1 MSKTRMPLDNIE
13 ALERVL
19 PAWVRMLAS
28 PLFDEL
34 EEIAMDIERPLVMTL
49 SDGFKTADR
58 LVTKEDIDYTLARLD
73 RFREDNRTGIDG
85 TLHRISAIRNR
96 YKQIIGLTIRIGR
109 YVAEVASPLQMHLL
123 KDMQSMM
130 LIGPP
135 AVGKTT
141 LLRDAVRVLAEA
153 YGAKVAIVD
162 SSNEIGGD
170 GDIPHHAIGN
180 ARRLQVPEPSVQAKI
195 LMEALANHSPKVIVI
210 DELGYKKDVENAIT
224 IVQRGVKVLSTVHG
238 RTLKDV
244 MLNPDLQPLLGGI
257 SEKERKR
264 LAPAIFRSALEI
276 HGRGD
281 YQLHE
286 DVEKS
291 IDDMLLGGQGF
302 STALNQDSL
311 HLEGFLQ
318 S

>member
-1 MSKTRMPLDNIE
+1 MPLDNIE

-19 PAWVRMLAS
+19 PAWIRTLAS
-28 PLFDEL
+28 PLFDDL
-34 EEIAMDIERPLVMTL
+34 EEIAMDVERPLVLTL
-49 SDGFKTADR
+49 SDGFKTLDR
-58 LVTKEDIDYTLARLD
+58 LVTKEDIDYTMARLD

-109 YVAEVASPLQMHLL
+109 YVAGVASPLQEHLL

-170 GDIPHHAIGN
+170 GDIPHPAIGN
-180 ARRLQVPEPSVQAKI
+180 ARRLQVPEPSFQAKI

-224 IVQRGVKVLSTVHG
+224 IVQRGVKVISTVHG
-238 RTLKDV
+238 KTLRDV
-244 MLNPDLQPLLGGI
+244 MLNPDLKPLLGGI
-257 SEKERKR
+257 SDSEQKR
-264 LAPAIFRSALEI
+264 LAPAIFASALEI

-281 YQLHE
+281 YRLHQNVAE
-286 DVEKS
+286 SV
-291 IDDMLLGGQGF
+291 DDILSGGQGF
-302 STALNQDSL
+302 AITLDNGSA
-311 HLEGFLQ
+311 HREAFLIP
-318 S
+318 